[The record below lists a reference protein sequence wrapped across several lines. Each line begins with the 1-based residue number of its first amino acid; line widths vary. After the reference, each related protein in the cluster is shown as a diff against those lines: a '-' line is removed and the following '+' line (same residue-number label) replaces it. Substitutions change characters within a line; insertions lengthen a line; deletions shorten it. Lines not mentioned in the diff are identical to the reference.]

1 MFKVRF
7 HLKTGKNFMKWQVK
21 EGRKAQYYKPDD
33 VQLVLANCK
42 LRNQPK
48 TAQKICDGS
57 FKTVCA
63 WVECENVQVLEK
75 SKIEVAQ
82 EQILQYNPKIKPF
95 WRNAN
100 EEKIDNQRYATICSV
115 GNKLFTI

>member
-1 MFKVRF
+1 MFRIRF

-33 VQLVLANCK
+33 VQLLLFNCK

-48 TAQKICDGS
+48 TAQRICDGS
-57 FKTVCA
+57 HKTVCA
-63 WVECENVQVLEK
+63 WVECESVQILDKASNSVID
-75 SKIEVAQ
+75 SK
-82 EQILQYNPKIKPF
+82 ILQYNPKVTPY

-100 EEKIDNQRYATICSV
+100 EEKIDNQRHATICSV
-115 GNKLFTI
+115 GNKLFAI